1 MSTDRPGDRT
11 PIESLSQLCAAF
23 EPKEPVRG
31 RLGVEWE
38 QLPVDPSSRL
48 VPYAGERGVESLL
61 AALSLQ
67 HEAVRENGHVT
78 AVRLR
83 GGGMVALE
91 PGGQVEIASPPVDS
105 LETVH
110 RFLARVLKEVD
121 GEARRRGFRLVPWG
135 VAPHNGPEDLPD
147 VPKTRYVLLRRH
159 LEAAGTRGRRM
170 MKLTAATQVALDY
183 QDEADMAAKAR
194 GALAALPYLMAFT
207 ANAPVADGRRS
218 RWLTQRPWIWRGTD
232 PLRCGVPGFLFSE
245 RLGYA
250 ELVRYALDRPVL
262 FLMRDGAY
270 VPVEERTF
278 RRLLKS
284 PGGLGPVT
292 LEDWS
297 LHLTTLFPEV
307 RPRGYLEIR
316 TPDSLPL
323 PLALAVAALFKGLLA
338 LEGPLA
344 EWDALRPAYTPAL
357 LRRSLLEA
365 ARYGPRWTPP
375 VGPPAEVVVRKMVMT
390 AAEGL
395 VALGEN
401 PCWLAPLR
409 ELAERSSCPA
419 DFWRK
424 DDAGVWRG
432 PEDPDPVF

>member
-1 MSTDRPGDRT
+1 MSTDRPGDKT
-11 PIESLSQLCAAF
+11 PVESLSQLCAAF

-61 AALSLQ
+61 AALSPP

-147 VPKTRYVLLRRH
+147 VPKRRYLLLKRH
-159 LEAAGTRGRRM
+159 LEAAGARGRRM

-183 QDEADMAAKAR
+183 QDEADMAAKTR
-194 GALAALPYLMAFT
+194 GALAALPYLVAFT
-207 ANAPVADGRRS
+207 ANAPVAGGRRT
-218 RWLTQRPWIWRGTD
+218 RWLSQRPWIWRGTD
-232 PLRCGVPGFLFSE
+232 PRRCGVPGFLFSE

-262 FLMRDGAY
+262 FLMRNGAY
-270 VPVEERTF
+270 VPVGERTF

-284 PGGLGPVT
+284 PGELGPVT
-292 LEDWS
+292 LEDWD
-297 LHLTTLFPEV
+297 LHLSTCFPEV
-307 RPRGYLEIR
+307 RLRGYVEIR
-316 TPDSLPL
+316 TLDSLPL
-323 PLALAVAALFKGLLA
+323 PLAMAAAALFKGLLA

-365 ARYGPRWTPP
+365 ARYGPHWQPP
-375 VGPPAEVVVRKMVMT
+375 VGPPAEVVLRKMLMT

-409 ELAERSSCPA
+409 ELVERSSCPA
-419 DFWRK
+419 DFWRR
-424 DDAGVWRG
+424 DEAGVWRG

>member
-11 PIESLSQLCAAF
+11 PIESVSQLSAAF

-48 VPYAGERGVESLL
+48 VPYAGGVEALL
-61 AALSLQ
+61 QALSRQ

-135 VAPHNGPEDLPD
+135 VAPHNGPEELAD
-147 VPKTRYVLLRRH
+147 VPKERYLFLRRH
-159 LEAAGTRGRRM
+159 LESAGPRGRRM
-170 MKLTAATQVALDY
+170 MKLTASIQVALDY
-183 QDEADMAAKAR
+183 ESEPDMVAKVR
-194 GALAALPYLMAFT
+194 ALLPTLPYVLPFT
-207 ANAPVADGRRS
+207 ANAPVADGRRT
-218 RWLTQRPWIWRGTD
+218 RWLSQRPWIWRGTD
-232 PLRCGVPGFLFSE
+232 PRRCGVPGFLFSE
-245 RLGYA
+245 RLGYG
-250 ELVRYALDRPVL
+250 ELVRYALDRPLL
-262 FLMRDGAY
+262 FLRRQGHY
-270 VPVEERTF
+270 VAVEGRTF
-278 RRLLKS
+278 RQLLRH
-284 PGGLGPVT
+284 PGGLGPLT
-292 LEDWS
+292 MEDWD
-297 LHLTTLFPEV
+297 LHLSTCFPEV
-307 RPRGYLEIR
+307 RLRGYVEIR
-316 TPDSLPL
+316 TLDSLPL
-323 PLALAVAALFKGLLA
+323 PLAMAAAALFKGLLA

-344 EWDALRPAYTPAL
+344 EWSAFRPAYTPAL
-357 LRRSLLEA
+357 LRSALLAA
-365 ARYGPRWTPP
+365 ARHGPRWKPP
-375 VGPPAEVVVRKMVMT
+375 VGPPAAEVLRRMLMT

-395 VALGEN
+395 VAFGEN
-401 PCWLAPLR
+401 PCWLAPLN
-409 ELAERSSCPA
+409 ELVERSSCPA
-419 DFWRK
+419 GFWRR
-424 DDAGVWRG
+424 DEAGVWRG